1 MLPDTKDI
9 LRRMGQQEKQFN
21 SLYRSLASAFKM
33 PECSMWILYYLAMEE
48 TPLTQHELIDR
59 MMFSKQTIHSAVS
72 WLVKKG
78 WVHLETI
85 PSARNSKHIQ
95 LTDAGRQAA
104 EASVCRVLVAEANAV
119 NAMSTEKI
127 IEYIELHEALSDSLV
142 NAFRDEGLFDDQTFP
157 EDTGNA

>member
-1 MLPDTKDI
+1 
-9 LRRMGQQEKQFN
+9 
-21 SLYRSLASAFKM
+21 
-33 PECSMWILYYLAMEE
+33 MWILYYLAMEE

-78 WVHLETI
+78 WGHLETI

-104 EASVCRVLVAEANAV
+104 GGSIAVEAARSP
-119 NAMSTEKI
+119 
-127 IEYIELHEALSDSLV
+127 
-142 NAFRDEGLFDDQTFP
+142 FP
-157 EDTGNA
+157 ERLSRDLQRGDAAHP